1 MRIVANGIGLE
12 VDDRGPPQGEPVV
25 LVMGL
30 GMQLIGW
37 PIELV
42 NDLLARGLRV
52 VRFDNRDA
60 GLSEGFD
67 HLGVPN
73 LAIAGLRYTL
83 RLPVRAPYRLA
94 DMAADTVGVLDAL
107 GLQRAHL
114 VGASMGGMI
123 AQHVAAAHP
132 ERVKSLT
139 LIMTTSGA
147 RHLPQPGFE
156 VRKVLMSRPD
166 GRDRARV
173 EAHLKRVLNVIGSP
187 AYRPDPARLDE
198 RVRETVA
205 RAWRPKGTARQ
216 LTAVVAD
223 GDRTP
228 LLRRLRMPTRV
239 IHGEA
244 DPLIPVAA
252 GHELG
257 RLIDGAVTDIVPG
270 MGHDLPLELL
280 PRIAAGI
287 AENVARG

>member
-1 MRIVANGIGLE
+1 MRVVANGIGLE

-42 NDLLARGLRV
+42 NDLVARGLRV

-60 GLSEGFD
+60 GLSDGFD

-73 LAIAGLRYTL
+73 LAVAGLRYTL
-83 RLPVRAPYRLA
+83 RLGVRAPYRLA
-94 DMAADTVGVLDAL
+94 DMAADTVGLLDAL
-107 GLQRAHL
+107 GLPRVHL

-132 ERVKSLT
+132 ERVSSLT

-147 RHLPQPGFE
+147 RHLPQPALR
-156 VRKVLMSRPD
+156 VRQVLMSRPD
-166 GRDRARV
+166 GRDRAAV
-173 EAHLKRVLNVIGSP
+173 EAHLKRVLQVIGSP
-187 AYRPDPARLDE
+187 AYRPDPERLAE

-205 RAWRPKGTARQ
+205 RAWRPAGTARQ

-228 LLRRLRMPTRV
+228 LLRRLRVPTRV

-252 GHELG
+252 AHELG
-257 RLIDGAVTDIVPG
+257 RLIHGAVTDIVPG

-287 AENVARG
+287 AETVARG